1 MKFYIEYPILLA
13 LIIPV
18 VILLVILLQKNFMK
32 FKTLAEKIAYK
43 KSLKG
48 RRIFITVTRC
58 LIVIYLMIALSSP
71 YTLHE
76 EVVKGDYSLKIL
88 VDNSTSMSLF
98 DNSVAD
104 RLFDQLKDKVP
115 VTKIPI
121 ALGEYSPIGD
131 AIINNM
137 HGDDNL
143 LLVTD
148 GQNNNGKDLA
158 HVMFF
163 ANLLNST
170 ISALEIQPVNN
181 DYSVVIDGPT
191 EAIKGSDNTF
201 LIKVSKAGNPSG
213 YTLRVSIDEVPISTE
228 RVEPDLYR
236 FTKSFSEGY
245 HKITARLEVSDYFS
259 ENNIFHKSLHVLP
272 KPSILYVTEKDPRLV
287 NLLNPVY
294 EIEKK
299 TVIPS
304 NLGDYASII
313 IDDINENVLDSKT
326 ELLSDYVIEGG
337 GLFVIGGE
345 NSFDRGDYQDSLF
358 ESILPVKVGEA
369 GFGGEMAANIVLV
382 LDISQSTGQGFSR
395 TSDNKKVDVEKALAI
410 EILKD
415 ISLFD
420 RVGVVAFNHKAY
432 IISQMGMLADIEGN
446 VTQKISSLHD
456 TGGTLVY
463 SGLKQAQYLLDNV
476 LGSRNIILISDGVD
490 SIPSLSLDLAK
501 QFEDQGIK
509 IYSVGVGE
517 ATNSAFLQTLAVETG
532 GAYFEPAE
540 TEKLKILFGEREEM
554 PPESSESLVS
564 FNNQH
569 FITQGIT
576 LTADVSGYNNV
587 VKKSAAQMLVS
598 MGDGKPILS
607 VWRYGLGRVAVMST
621 DSGDKWANQLLGLTN
636 SKLITRTINWAIGDP
651 QKNLDF
657 YIRVEDARIGVESKI
672 IIKSDKVPTSNIL
685 NFEKADE
692 GMYLAHFTP
701 EKVGYQNFFK
711 SIMAVNNPIEYQGI
725 GLNSDLKDFVGISGG
740 RMFSANE
747 VDEIVDFVRSNS
759 VRKKTTPQYFRWP
772 FILVVLIILLI
783 EIFIRKIIES
793 RRQK

>member
-58 LIVIYLMIALSSP
+58 LIVIYLMVALSSP

-88 VDNSTSMSLF
+88 VDNSTSMGLF

-181 DYSVVIDGPT
+181 DYSVVIEGPT

-201 LIKVSKAGNPSG
+201 LVRVSKAGNPSG

-304 NLGDYASII
+304 NLESYASII
-313 IDDINENVLDSKT
+313 IDDINEKVLDSKT

-345 NSFDRGDYQDSLF
+345 NSFDRGDYQDSIF

-369 GFGGEMAANIVLV
+369 GYGGEMAANIVLV

-463 SGLKQAQYLLDNV
+463 AGLKQAQYLLNNV

-490 SIPSLSLDLAK
+490 SLPSLSLDLAK

-569 FITQGIT
+569 FITKGLT

-657 YIRVEDARIGVESKI
+657 YIRVDDARIGVESKI
-672 IIKSDKVPTSNIL
+672 IVKSDKVPTSNIL

-692 GMYLAHFTP
+692 EVYVAYFTP
-701 EKVGYQNFFK
+701 EKIGYQNFFK
-711 SIMAVNNPIEYQGI
+711 SIMAVNNPIEYQGV

-740 RMFSANE
+740 RMFNPNE

>member
-621 DSGDKWANQLLGLTN
+621 DSGDKWANQLLGCKDW
-636 SKLITRTINWAIGDP
+636 S
-651 QKNLDF
+651 
-657 YIRVEDARIGVESKI
+657 RI
-672 IIKSDKVPTSNIL
+672 
-685 NFEKADE
+685 
-692 GMYLAHFTP
+692 
-701 EKVGYQNFFK
+701 QN
-711 SIMAVNNPIEYQGI
+711 Y
-725 GLNSDLKDFVGISGG
+725 
-740 RMFSANE
+740 
-747 VDEIVDFVRSNS
+747 
-759 VRKKTTPQYFRWP
+759 Y
-772 FILVVLIILLI
+772 
-783 EIFIRKIIES
+783 
-793 RRQK
+793 